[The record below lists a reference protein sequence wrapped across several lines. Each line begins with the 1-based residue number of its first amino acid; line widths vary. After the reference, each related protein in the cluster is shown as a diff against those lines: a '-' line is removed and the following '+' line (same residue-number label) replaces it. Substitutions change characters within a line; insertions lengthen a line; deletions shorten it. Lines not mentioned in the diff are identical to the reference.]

1 MTNQEQYLEQL
12 TEATTS
18 ILIKTGQSLYS
29 ALREQ
34 NYELAAKYRDTNQQI
49 VSEAAKAFHQQQPL
63 LSIEFYTNHFQNQV
77 DYIHNELLK
86 EYGPII

>member
-1 MTNQEQYLEQL
+1 MTNQEQYLEKL

-18 ILIKTGQSLYS
+18 ILIDTGQKLYT

-34 NYELAAKYRDTNQQI
+34 NYELAAKLHSTNQQI
-49 VSEAAKAFHQQQPL
+49 VYEAAKSFHQQQPL
-63 LSIEFYTNHFQNQV
+63 LSIEFYTNHFQTQV

-86 EYGPII
+86 EFGPVI

>member
-1 MTNQEQYLEQL
+1 MINQEKYLEQL

-34 NYELAAKYRDTNQQI
+34 NYELAAKLHKTNQEI
-49 VSEAAKAFHQQQPL
+49 IYEAAKAFHQQQPL
-63 LSIEFYTNHFQNQV
+63 LSIEFYTNHFQTQV

-86 EYGPII
+86 EYGEVI